1 MAMYGPL
8 QKNMVVATS
17 IVTPSSLQPVLF
29 DLTDFTRQDLAT
41 TPARTGGKIWTLNT
55 AGAAVEAAKW
65 QTPPLAGTNA
75 FTAGFQA
82 DQVNG
87 GRYLALSNYVTMQI
101 EPSAASGISNTYVR
115 VQVFSYK
122 PGGIYQQTNPD
133 VRMPDALGQMKHLA
147 EFASG
152 CFLPRKCFKIYSD
165 QTVVFNSRSAN
176 NNLTPSGTLN
186 KKYLRVKLPHPVH
199 VKQRITVPEV
209 QSGNLATQ
217 IPEPGAGFFGPSQ
230 RPQENP
236 IYVLISADDRDQ
248 SLPNVNITLRSLRT
262 WRDPTGSYQ

>member
-1 MAMYGPL
+1 MYGPI

-17 IVTPSSLQPVLF
+17 IVTPSSLQPCLF

-75 FTAGFQA
+75 FTSGFQA

-152 CFLPRKCFKIYSD
+152 CYLPRKCFKIYSD

-186 KKYLRVKLPHPVH
+186 KKYLRVKLPHRVH

-209 QSGNLATQ
+209 QSGNVATH
-217 IPEPGAGFFGPSQ
+217 IPEPGEGFFGMSQ

-236 IYVLISADDRDQ
+236 IYCLISADDRDQ

-262 WRDPTGSYQ
+262 WRDPTGAYQ